1 MNLFYKKIIK
11 KIIRNNKTIS
21 ISESCTGGKISDEFC
36 KIPGVSKVFLTGI
49 IAYSN
54 DSKIK
59 FLKINKNRLKKYGA
73 VSKQIAS
80 DMAHN
85 LLKISNSDYSI
96 STTGI
101 AGPTGKTKN
110 KSIGLVYI
118 GFASKKKIKVYKK
131 QFNGRRIAI
140 QKKATNFVFKILN
153 KNLV

>member
-1 MNLFYKKIIK
+1 MLLPPLIK
-11 KIIRNNKTIS
+11 FLLKNRYILATC
-21 ISESCTGGKISDEFC
+21 ESCTGGKISDEFC

-54 DSKIK
+54 NSKIK

-85 LLKISNSDYSI
+85 LLKISNSDYCI

-101 AGPTGKTKN
+101 AGPTGKTKG

-118 GFASKKKIKVYKK
+118 GFASKKKLKVYKK
-131 QFNGRRIAI
+131 HFNGTRITI
-140 QKKATNFVFKILN
+140 QKKATHMVFEILN